1 MSNYV
6 VPEGMLKAARKTEG
20 EWLMSRSAQAAT
32 AEGCSDVVLAAA
44 LRWQSENPQMP
55 TDEQLASMRHDLR
68 FRPGVDFDIQ
78 KLCGEWLRRMYLAPE
93 PEATDFD
100 SVRRYANISTKTLAE
115 HEWVKSEDYDSLLEA
130 YRRGRRSA
138 STASR

>member
-6 VPEGMLKAARKTEG
+6 VPEGMLKAARKAEG

-44 LRWQSENPQMP
+44 LRWQSENPQVP
-55 TDEQLASMRHDLR
+55 TSLEVCEMMAPMGSIQTPSHFMYFAEQL
-68 FRPGVDFDIQ
+68 V
-78 KLCGEWLRRMYLAPE
+78 RRMYLAPE
-93 PEATDFD
+93 PEA
-100 SVRRYANISTKTLAE
+100 SE
-115 HEWVKSEDYDSLLEA
+115 EVKDLLWPSYRSASDLDRAVIEA
-130 YRRGRRSA
+130 YSRGWRSA